1 MINTVFLQICSLAA
15 VIAEFSLL
23 NFVNTFSQ
31 FILHFDT
38 NDWSYSAI
46 FKLFTLYGFCKQN
59 KLI

>member
-38 NDWSYSAI
+38 NDWSYSC
-46 FKLFTLYGFCKQN
+46 YS
-59 KLI
+59 